1 MRLEVT
7 AYDGGGVFAEGVDR
21 PAPHLA
27 RARSRDPAFI
37 YNAAS
42 GPRLPA

>member
-1 MRLEVT
+1 MLFEVT
-7 AYDGGGVFAEGVDR
+7 AYDGDGVFAECVDA
-21 PAPHLA
+21 PAAHLA

-42 GPRLPA
+42 GPRLRV